1 MYGNRSSYVW
11 FCAAANAGKDLATLT
26 KMVNL
31 YMRIPWL
38 LLNPGENATRFAR
51 VKLPAKKVQYSTD
64 GRVQVLMPGCVLY
77 SPALFWFT
85 CAMFRE
91 VLDLV
96 HGFQYFKEGKD
107 NSTFAYDTTERY
119 QSTNYRNKAEL
130 CEKLMGTVE
139 TKELVRIINTHDY
152 ESALEVWY
160 KLRPY
165 IAAIAME
172 SGSTNSAWFHPSRW
186 NATGLSGLWAFE
198 NIVNRGGWSSIG
210 PSMAETWGFKG
221 EGVNNIIT
229 HGGTAR
235 PWERYLLDTAAEPG
249 LGGMTNKTSKA
260 LGLAKQ
266 RPPDL
271 RKQIDEIHLHVKQNI
286 KALTWVP
293 KDV

>member
-1 MYGNRSSYVW
+1 
-11 FCAAANAGKDLATLT
+11 
-26 KMVNL
+26 MVNL

-51 VKLPAKKVQYSTD
+51 IKLPAKKVQYSGPAGR

-77 SPALFWFT
+77 SPPLFWFT
-85 CAMFRE
+85 CALFRE

-107 NSTFAYDTTERY
+107 NSTFAYDSSERY
-119 QSTNYRNKAEL
+119 QPNNYRNRAEL
-130 CEKLMGTVE
+130 CEKLMGTVK

-165 IAAIAME
+165 IVAIAME
-172 SGSTNSAWFHPSRW
+172 SGAMNSAWFHPSRW
-186 NATGLSGLWAFE
+186 NTGSISGLWAFE

-210 PSMAETWGFKG
+210 PSMNETWDFKE

-229 HGGTAR
+229 HGGTAL
-235 PWERYLLDTAAEPG
+235 PWERYLLNITTEPST
-249 LGGMTNKTSKA
+249 LGGTNVSRG
-260 LGLAKQ
+260 LSLAKQ

-271 RKQIDEIHLHVKQNI
+271 RKQIDEIHLHLKQNI
-286 KALTWVP
+286 KTLTWVP
-293 KDV
+293 NDV